1 MAGWGLPY
9 QGSKGA
15 HAGKIYRAIS
25 QRHPDSQLL
34 WEPFTGG
41 GAVGAYFATHGW
53 DVEASDAERYVVAL
67 LREATINSP
76 LRDPVKSARI
86 YRWVTREEFFAAVK
100 RPESLGLPDWEIG
113 FIRIFWSFGNSQT
126 SYLYGKHLEPIK
138 KAGTNLIVL
147 QEPQPFLN
155 DIFPVSQQEKIA
167 ELPTVF
173 ARYRA
178 LQKAVRTLS
187 GNKRRIE
194 HVERLASLDNINRV
208 ERLASLRFHH
218 RSYKQVFDDL
228 LNMESPQVVYCDPP
242 YASTAGYASAG
253 SFNSAEFWE
262 AAQKLVSAG
271 HHVYVSEYTA
281 PEPWKPILSF
291 PRPENA
297 GPKAKRDIAIER
309 LFTMT
314 K

>member
-1 MAGWGLPY
+1 MARS
-9 QGSKGA
+9 SKSDGRMGA
-15 HAGKIYRAIS
+15 SLSGVKRSSCGKDIS
-25 QRHPDSQLL
+25 SY
-34 WEPFTGG
+34 FTAPSGFSATLGTLYGG

-167 ELPTVF
+167 DLPTVF
-173 ARYRA
+173 AR
-178 LQKAVRTLS
+178 
-187 GNKRRIE
+187 
-194 HVERLASLDNINRV
+194 
-208 ERLASLRFHH
+208 
-218 RSYKQVFDDL
+218 
-228 LNMESPQVVYCDPP
+228 
-242 YASTAGYASAG
+242 
-253 SFNSAEFWE
+253 
-262 AAQKLVSAG
+262 
-271 HHVYVSEYTA
+271 
-281 PEPWKPILSF
+281 
-291 PRPENA
+291 
-297 GPKAKRDIAIER
+297 
-309 LFTMT
+309 
-314 K
+314 

>member
-1 MAGWGLPY
+1 MGTLYG
-9 QGSKGA
+9 
-15 HAGKIYRAIS
+15 
-25 QRHPDSQLL
+25 
-34 WEPFTGG
+34 GG

-194 HVERLASLDNINRV
+194 HVERLASL
-208 ERLASLRFHH
+208 RFHH

-297 GPKAKRDIAIER
+297 GPKAKRNIAIER

>member
-1 MAGWGLPY
+1 MRERYIELFH
-9 QGSKGA
+9 S
-15 HAGKIYRAIS
+15 AIRILS
-25 QRHPDSQLL
+25 YFGNPLR
-34 WEPFTGG
+34 G

-194 HVERLASLDNINRV
+194 HVERLASL
-208 ERLASLRFHH
+208 RFHH

-297 GPKAKRDIAIER
+297 GPKAKRNIAIER